1 MNIVLATDHAGF
13 RHKEALKEHLVQAGY
28 EVKDFG
34 TNSEEACDYPDFIF
48 PAAQEVAKDPEHT
61 RGIIFGGSGE
71 GEAMTANRVKGV
83 RATVYYGS
91 RPEILELSREHNNA
105 NVLSI
110 GARFVS
116 EDEVLDAVD
125 HWLSLPFSGDERH
138 VRRIG
143 KIDP

>member
-1 MNIVLATDHAGF
+1 MIIVLATDHAGF
-13 RHKEALKEHLVQAGY
+13 RHKEALKKHLVQAGY

-34 TNSEEACDYPDFIF
+34 TNSEEPCDYPDFIF
-48 PAAQEVAKDPEHT
+48 PAAKAVSEDPDHT

-71 GEAMTANRVKGV
+71 GEAMVANRVKGV
-83 RATVYYGS
+83 RATAYYGS
-91 RPEILELSREHNNA
+91 RLEILELSREHNNA

-125 HWLSLPFSGDERH
+125 HWLSLPFSAEERH
-138 VRRIG
+138 VRRIW
-143 KIDP
+143 KIDS